1 MHRLSTR
8 RHEAAPVCNGA
19 HQRTC
24 KAMNLCSGP
33 QRAASERRRRTQK
46 TQKNSIGAA
55 SAAYTGPLRAESS
68 SASPVVLAVV
78 VVIDAMNLPDSNH
91 RSEAV
96 LEHSRRSGAQVLDVA
111 MM

>member
-1 MHRLSTR
+1 
-8 RHEAAPVCNGA
+8 
-19 HQRTC
+19 
-24 KAMNLCSGP
+24 MNLCSGP